1 MVLTSASV
9 FSVIPLADTEPLSS
23 APQVS
28 ISKPSFPFKVK
39 AFDRRKP
46 TAPGVETSV
55 FCQTSGSLVA
65 RARLLI
71 QSSSEIIEESNLSRK
86 VQFHKVSGKGLKGLQ
101 SNGLRSGQ
109 SHGDEGLQ
117 DNPRQA
123 LQRLKGLSALRTDIK
138 SNKPVR
144 NLENRKGRHHLF
156 LDLPAHNRLPGGLES
171 ALVERNHSGMS
182 NALTGK
188 SALPPKRRGS
198 RNSSRGFDVLDDLIL
213 SQSRSSRAVLESLQ
227 SEVAIQTGEVS
238 NHGREVVDEIQK
250 SPFLSR
256 KLPARNDMARNLGGI
271 SPMIADSG
279 RVGRW
284 QPTYEDKIGSASG
297 PSPFASSIEKALS
310 PSAKS
315 FGSTNTNASN
325 ASVLQPSV
333 LSSQPEDILNVPQPG
348 LRGQEVLWALQK
360 AAIEKAKQ
368 KQKIRR
374 KPNDR
379 TVRDKEKTVTPEASD
394 WRNAKPIVLKSEW
407 DEQMDSIE
415 RRMETLKNS
424 ISSA

>member
-1 MVLTSASV
+1 MVLTSAS
-9 FSVIPLADTEPLSS
+9 FYSVIPLADTEPLSS

-46 TAPGVETSV
+46 TASGVERQTRGSV
-55 FCQTSGSLVA
+55 VVRG
-65 RARLLI
+65 LLI
-71 QSSSEIIEESNLSRK
+71 QSSSEIIEENISRK
-86 VQFHKVSGKGLKGLQ
+86 VQVSGKGLKGLQ

-109 SHGDEGLQ
+109 SHGAEGLQ
-117 DNPRQA
+117 DNPRHA
-123 LQRLKGLSALRTDIK
+123 LQRLKGLSALRTDVETD
-138 SNKPVR
+138 KPVS
-144 NLENRKGRHHLF
+144 NLEHGKGRRHPF
-156 LDLPAHNRLPGGLES
+156 LDLPAHNPRPGGLES
-171 ALVERNHSGMS
+171 ALVERNHSGTS
-182 NALTGK
+182 IALTGK

-198 RNSSRGFDVLDDLIL
+198 RNSSKGFDVLDDLIL
-213 SQSRSSRAVLESLQ
+213 SQGRSSRAVLESLQ

-238 NHGREVVDEIQK
+238 NHGREVVGEIQK

-256 KLPARNDMARNLGGI
+256 KFPARNDMARKLGGI
-271 SPMIADSG
+271 SPIIADSG

-315 FGSTNTNASN
+315 FRSTNTNASN

-368 KQKIRR
+368 KQKIR
-374 KPNDR
+374 KLNDR
-379 TVRDKEKTVTPEASD
+379 TLRDKEKRVTPEASE

-407 DEQMDSIE
+407 AAQIDNIE
-415 RRMETLKNS
+415 CRIETLKNS